1 MTRAMLLSAGL
12 GTRMRPLTDHLP
24 KPLIPIAGTTLIEH
38 NIRQLKLNGITE
50 IVINLGYLGDMIK
63 SQLGNG
69 HRYGVTI
76 EYSEESA
83 DNLLGSGGGV
93 KQALPLLGE
102 APFVLVSADIWWT
115 MSIQSVVKAAVS
127 EAVSLWMI
135 KNPEYHT
142 QGDLT
147 LTENGKIQKNSGENN
162 ATFSGVGIFCPSYF
176 RTIKA
181 RVFGVGQVIQ
191 QSIEKSRCT
200 GYWVSGLYENVGSP
214 KQLDNLV
221 AQLDH
226 RVESNESRVG

>member
-38 NIRQLKLNGITE
+38 NIHQLKLNGITE

-63 SQLGNG
+63 AHLGNG

-115 MSIQSVVKAAVS
+115 MSIQSVVEAAVS
-127 EAVSLWMI
+127 KSVSLWMI

-147 LTENGKIQKNSGENN
+147 LTKIGKIQKNSDENN

-181 RVFGVGQVIQ
+181 RVFGIGQVIQ
-191 QSIEKSRCT
+191 RSIEKSRCS

-214 KQLDNLV
+214 KQLDNLI

-226 RVESNESRVG
+226 RVELIESRVG